1 MCEPTTMAVI
11 AATMIGTGMYSQDR
25 ALRKSIKASS
35 GFQNAA
41 QTRNLGFENDARENI
56 EESREAFGKDQ
67 FDDDLAANAVRL
79 AQIFSEGGQA
89 SAGMD
94 ILNTKSG
101 NEVIES
107 SETQMLDAA
116 AADNFAKA
124 DLQASLDS
132 FGQTLVDANPLLE
145 KSANAV
151 NLASNFQRG
160 ELAALQ
166 SEMGYAQT
174 KANDPLGKMLQI
186 GGQIVLGNALAGG
199 PGAAAGGAD
208 AALSGPGSPGF
219 PAPRPTYNPYSGT
232 GG

>member
-11 AATMIGTGMYSQDR
+11 GAAMIGTGMYSQDR

-56 EESREAFGKDQ
+56 EESREAFGKEQ

-174 KANDPLGKMLQI
+174 KANDPLGQMLQI
-186 GGQIVLGNALAGG
+186 GGQIMLGNSLFKGA
-199 PGAAAGGAD
+199 PGTPPTTNPTLGQT
-208 AALSGPGSPGF
+208 GF
-219 PAPRPTYNPYSGT
+219 PVPRPNPYSGGT
-232 GG
+232 

>member
-1 MCEPTTMAVI
+1 MCEPTTLAI
-11 AATMIGTGMYSQDR
+11 AASMIGAGMYSQDR

-41 QTRNLGFENDARENI
+41 QARNLGFENDARENI

-67 FDDDLAANAVRL
+67 FDDDLAANAMRL
-79 AQIFSEGGQA
+79 AQIFRDGGQA

-94 ILNTKSG
+94 ILNNKSG

-166 SEMGYAQT
+166 AEQAYAQT
-174 KANDPLGKMLQI
+174 KANDPLGQMLQI

-199 PGAAAGGAD
+199 APGTPPPANPTLGQT
-208 AALSGPGSPGF
+208 GF
-219 PAPRPTYNPYSGT
+219 PVPRPNPYSGGT
-232 GG
+232 G